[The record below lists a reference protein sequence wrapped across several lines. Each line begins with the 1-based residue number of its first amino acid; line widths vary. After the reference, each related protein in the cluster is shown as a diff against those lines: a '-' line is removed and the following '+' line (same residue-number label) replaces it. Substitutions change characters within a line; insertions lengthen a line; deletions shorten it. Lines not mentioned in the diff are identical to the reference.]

1 MRFIFSIILIALV
14 FGVFISILSALCNNT
29 LKERVFALVMVVV
42 MLLCLFG
49 TMCFQSY
56 IGIWHKY
63 IGCVTIQ
70 IVTHTPYVI

>member
-1 MRFIFSIILIALV
+1 MNYDEVERRIKMRFIFSIILVALV
-14 FGVFISILSALCNNT
+14 FGIFISILSALCNNT

-56 IGIWHKY
+56 IGI
-63 IGCVTIQ
+63 
-70 IVTHTPYVI
+70 

>member
-1 MRFIFSIILIALV
+1 MRFILFSIILVALV
-14 FGVFISILSALCNNT
+14 FGFFISILFALVNST

-56 IGIWHKY
+56 IGI
-63 IGCVTIQ
+63 
-70 IVTHTPYVI
+70 